1 MTGKRTFLII
11 KRDEQNKDYIAE
23 VKHSDYY
30 PSPDRYDHSYQKI
43 VEIPNEGSCH
53 IILGKHEEL

>member
-11 KRDEQNKDYIAE
+11 KRDEKNREYIAE

-30 PSPDRYDHSYQKI
+30 PSPERPQLSENRRNSK
-43 VEIPNEGSCH
+43 
-53 IILGKHEEL
+53 